1 MNNINALIV
10 DDSALMRKLLKDIL
24 INQGIST
31 IYEANNGDDAID
43 IYKEKKPNLVTM
55 DNIMPGI
62 SGIECLKEILQID
75 KNANIIMVTSVGQ
88 EKIIKNALTIGA
100 KGYLVKPFEAN
111 KISDLIKLIF
121 GDVIGR

>member
-1 MNNINALIV
+1 MNNTSALIV
-10 DDSALMRKLLKDIL
+10 DDSTLMRKLLKDIL

-75 KNANIIMVTSVGQ
+75 KNANIIMMTSVGQ
-88 EKIIKNALTIGA
+88 ENIIKNAMIIGA

-121 GDVIGR
+121 GDGVG

>member
-121 GDVIGR
+121 GDVIG